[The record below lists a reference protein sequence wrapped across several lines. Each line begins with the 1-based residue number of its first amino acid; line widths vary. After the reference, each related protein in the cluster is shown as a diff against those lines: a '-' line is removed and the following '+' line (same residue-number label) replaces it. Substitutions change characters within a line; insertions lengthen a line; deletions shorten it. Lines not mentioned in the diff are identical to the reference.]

1 MVHRKGIYMP
11 YSMRRNPDEW
21 MKLVLECRKSGMSDR
36 QWCNSNGIS
45 YYTFASAIKTLR
57 RMNYEVPKSRDLD
70 IHDLTIPKQDVV
82 KVDIVSDIQPSKEIV
97 PIQEVATHL
106 DNSHMIEIS
115 LGDMHISLCNGA
127 DPDLVARTLSA
138 LRNFV

>member
-21 MKLVLECRKSGMSDR
+21 FEVVNECRRSGMSDR
-36 QWCNSNGIS
+36 QWCNANGINHN
-45 YYTFASAIKTLR
+45 TFSSAVKALKR
-57 RMNYEVPKSRDLD
+57 KNYVIPQARELD

-82 KVDIVSDIQPSKEIV
+82 KVDIVSDIQPPKEIV
-97 PIQEVATHL
+97 PVQEVATHL
-106 DNSHMIEIS
+106 DNSHMIEIN
-115 LGDMHISLCNGA
+115 LGDVHISLCNGA

-138 LRNFV
+138 LRSFI

>member
-1 MVHRKGIYMP
+1 MP

-82 KVDIVSDIQPSKEIV
+82 KVDIVSDIQPPKEIV
-97 PIQEVATHL
+97 PVLEVATHL